1 MSSAIVFDSLG
12 FVALHCSVFCNYSI
26 IICSWNRL
34 VPVCFIS
41 TESLMSS
48 HESHTLWRA
57 PGLDSF
63 PKVWTG
69 SVSNASDIRAALRK
83 KIFFFWLNA
92 FTLQLPCV
100 FFFLVFSFLLYAI
113 KIVPK
118 HWNLLSIA
126 SRKLC
131 FTSGLKISKLIPV
144 TLQCTSAVA
153 LTVRPIFHLSWRFH
167 YSIKCIPVCPS
178 GKKIFLP
185 LYPGVCSCWGETQVL
200 RRNNSHFAFNPNH
213 STAMFN
219 KTVLLTTKTS
229 VFLSFSSLLSTNQVC
244 Y

>member
-1 MSSAIVFDSLG
+1 MTRTEWSAVIALPEASVDHVICNCLWFSW
-12 FVALHCSVFCNYSI
+12 FCCTALHCSVFCNYLI

-83 KIFFFWLNA
+83 NIFFLAECFY
-92 FTLQLPCV
+92 FTTSLCFL
-100 FFFLVFSFLLYAI
+100 FLVFSFLLYAI
-113 KIVPK
+113 KMVPK

-131 FTSGLKISKLIPV
+131 FTSGLKISKHIPV

-167 YSIKCIPVCPS
+167 YSIKCIPVCLS
-178 GKKIFLP
+178 GKKYFCRYI
-185 LYPGVCSCWGETQVL
+185 PGVCSCWGESSATQQ
-200 RRNNSHFAFNPNH
+200 FPFCIQP
-213 STAMFN
+213 
-219 KTVLLTTKTS
+219 
-229 VFLSFSSLLSTNQVC
+229 
-244 Y
+244 

>member
-1 MSSAIVFDSLG
+1 MSSAIVFHSLG
-12 FVALHCSVFCNYSI
+12 FVALHCSVFCNCLI
-26 IICSWNRL
+26 IICSWNHL

-48 HESHTLWRA
+48 HESHTLLRA

-83 KIFFFWLNA
+83 NIFWLNA

-100 FFFLVFSFLLYAI
+100 FFLFFSFLLYTI

-126 SRKLC
+126 SQKLC
-131 FTSGLKISKLIPV
+131 FTSGLKISKHIPV

-178 GKKIFLP
+178 GKNIFADLSQC
-185 LYPGVCSCWGETQVL
+185 LVMLRWEASSATQQ
-200 RRNNSHFAFNPNH
+200 FPFCIQP
-213 STAMFN
+213 
-219 KTVLLTTKTS
+219 
-229 VFLSFSSLLSTNQVC
+229 
-244 Y
+244 

>member
-1 MSSAIVFDSLG
+1 M
-12 FVALHCSVFCNYSI
+12 
-26 IICSWNRL
+26 
-34 VPVCFIS
+34 
-41 TESLMSS
+41 
-48 HESHTLWRA
+48 SHTHSGERQGWTVS
-57 PGLDSF
+57 PKSGLEVF
-63 PKVWTG
+63 PMPLT
-69 SVSNASDIRAALRK
+69 SVRLSEKRF
-83 KIFFFWLNA
+83 FFFWLNA

-113 KIVPK
+113 KMVPK

-153 LTVRPIFHLSWRFH
+153 LAVRPISHLSWRFH

-178 GKKIFLP
+178 GKKYFCRCIPVF
-185 LYPGVCSCWGETQVL
+185 
-200 RRNNSHFAFNPNH
+200 NSHFAFNPNH
-213 STAMFN
+213 STVMFN
-219 KTVLLTTKTS
+219 KTVPLTTKTS
-229 VFLSFSSLLSTNQVC
+229 VFLSFFSSLSTNQVC